1 MFGSVSLPL
10 EHTARAQEHVVCH
23 VIHGDMSA
31 DLVEVVDVGHI
42 HLSLAA
48 IDGASV
54 SLFVLVPVEVVEDVQ
69 KFSCFHLDQTWAYAV
84 EYRLHSYAMR
94 IGTESQ
100 SRVRSASH
108 ADIPF
113 YAVAIEFLELS
124 HGLLQFRELSS
135 QVDTPRLEDIQ
146 DLFARCFD
154 DVTARSEAI
163 DLRDSFAGG
172 Q

>member
-1 MFGSVSLPL
+1 
-10 EHTARAQEHVVCH
+10 
-23 VIHGDMSA
+23 MSA
-31 DLVEVVDVGHI
+31 NLVEVVDVRHV
-42 HLSLAA
+42 HFAFAA
-48 IDGASV
+48 IDGTSM
-54 SLFVLVPVEVVEDVQ
+54 SLFVLVPVEIVEDMK
-69 KFSCFHLDQTWAYAV
+69 KFSCSHLDQAWAYAV
-84 EYRLHSYAMR
+84 KHRLHSYAMR

-113 YAVAIEFLELS
+113 YSVAIEFLELS